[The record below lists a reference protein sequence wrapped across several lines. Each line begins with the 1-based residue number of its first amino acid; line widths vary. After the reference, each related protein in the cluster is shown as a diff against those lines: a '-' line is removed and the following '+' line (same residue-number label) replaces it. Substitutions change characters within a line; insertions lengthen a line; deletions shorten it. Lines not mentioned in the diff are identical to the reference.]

1 MVKLFDLVSGPVIVL
16 CMYVVGLEQ
25 LAVIL
30 PCQWSLV
37 IVICLCFAGLEQIF
51 DLVIAVHFVDLKQVF
66 NLAIGVRWWVL
77 ARILQVW
84 SNHSTLSMESG
95 DCPLLV

>member
-1 MVKLFDLVSGPVIVL
+1 VHRHVVIIAERCINKLRCINKVTIMANVCINNLRVQPVGMVKLFDLVSGPVIVL

-25 LAVIL
+25 LTVIL

-51 DLVIAVHFVDLKQVF
+51 DLVIAVQ
-66 NLAIGVRWWVL
+66 
-77 ARILQVW
+77 
-84 SNHSTLSMESG
+84 
-95 DCPLLV
+95 

>member
-1 MVKLFDLVSGPVIVL
+1 MANVCINNLRVQPVGMVKLFDLVSGPVIVL

-25 LAVIL
+25 LTVIL

-51 DLVIAVHFVDLKQVF
+51 DLVIAVQ
-66 NLAIGVRWWVL
+66 
-77 ARILQVW
+77 
-84 SNHSTLSMESG
+84 
-95 DCPLLV
+95 